1 MEILTTAEKT
11 GRLRIYCDGACAP
24 YNPNGVATYAFIVY
38 EGEERK
44 DRIRIHEEAGVVA
57 EGKGATNNLA
67 EFAAVCA
74 ALRWVLQEG
83 WVNSKITIFSDSRL
97 VVNIMNKEWQPQ
109 DETAGYYPAYREAN
123 ELLEQVVALGNKVIF
138 HWHSRVY
145 NAEANLLANTLA
157 YKTYIQ
163 QNPKRARYFKL
174 KKPTTCC
181 VCDNLMPIG
190 EDVVGIPF
198 SEEWK
203 IFCAEHINHNNEHEG
218 DGE

>member
-1 MEILTTAEKT
+1 MEGQTIEAGKT

-24 YNPNGVATYAFIVY
+24 YNPNGVATYAFVVY

-57 EGKGATNNLA
+57 VGTGATNNLA
-67 EFAAVCA
+67 EFAAVRA

-83 WVNSKITIFSDSRL
+83 WVNSKITIFSDSQL
-97 VVNIMNKEWQPQ
+97 VVNIMNGEWQPRN
-109 DETAGYYPAYREAN
+109 ETAGYYSAYQEAK
-123 ELLEQVVALGNKVIF
+123 ELLEQVVAVGNKVIF
-138 HWHSRVY
+138 HWHSRVF

-163 QNPKRARYFKL
+163 RNEKRARYFKL

-181 VCDNLMPIG
+181 VCDKWLAIG
-190 EDVVGIPF
+190 EEVVGIPLRD
-198 SEEWK
+198 EWK
-203 IFCAEHINHNNEHEG
+203 IFCAEHVCKEG
-218 DGE
+218 DA